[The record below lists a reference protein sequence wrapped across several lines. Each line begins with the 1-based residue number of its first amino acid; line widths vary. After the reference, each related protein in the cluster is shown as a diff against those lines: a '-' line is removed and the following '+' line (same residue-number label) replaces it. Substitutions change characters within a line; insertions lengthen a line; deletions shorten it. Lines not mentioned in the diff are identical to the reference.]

1 MDLNK
6 FAKSNRHYGGSE
18 RKIGLTDGSHYY
30 MVKFIKQTEFGL
42 KYNHVSEYLGS
53 HIFELLGYNVH
64 KPL

>member
-18 RKIGLTDGSHYY
+18 RKIGLTDGSNYY
-30 MVKFIKQTEFGL
+30 MVKFRKQTEFGL